1 LPDPAAANWRVHPD
15 KIPRYLLS
23 DATPTAAAKN
33 RFFRSAG
40 YTPEAWGIMESA
52 LTTHPA
58 TALLYK
64 SMTTIHGERL
74 VYRCDLPASP
84 NGGSYCILSVWE
96 QRSGGAWWL
105 VTAYPQ
111 SR

>member
-1 LPDPAAANWRVHPD
+1 LPDQASADWRVHPD
-15 KIPRYLLS
+15 KILRYLLS
-23 DATPTAAAKN
+23 GATPTASAKN

-40 YTPEAWGIMESA
+40 YAPEAWQILESA
-52 LTTHPA
+52 LTAHPA
-58 TALLYK
+58 TASLHK
-64 SMTTIHGERL
+64 SMTTIHGERRI
-74 VYRCDLPASP
+74 YRCDLPASP

-96 QRSGGAWWL
+96 QRSDGAWWL